1 VTKKK
6 SMGALGVIVAACA
19 LTAVAGVI
27 LIARSGVLMRTGS
40 SSYGNLPPAFGRA
53 LETARDR
60 ALRDGRI
67 ADDVRTLAHLYHANR
82 LFDEARTSYE
92 LLQAMPGGLDARDH
106 YYLADIAQYQGDLG
120 RAESELRSVVVGA
133 PEYLPARLEL
143 GNVLFK
149 EGQAD
154 TAKREY
160 LDILAS
166 DANQPQAMF
175 ALARIDLLKGDD
187 DAAVALLDTL
197 MATHPEMT
205 SGAGLFAQILDRRGD
220 KARTAEMTQ
229 RSRQRPEPEPQDPW
243 MDALLS
249 DCYDKQSLGL
259 KFEEYYTCGEIDRA
273 VPLLGRFEELDP
285 KSPIPNLLRGVMQ
298 SRVHDDAGA
307 VREYR
312 EALEKGA
319 NPEKICPYIAQSML
333 TLGKAS
339 EAAELLA
346 GYYAKMPDS
355 IPILTAYADV
365 VAKQG
370 NTALAT
376 ILLSK
381 VLEKEPYL
389 VAENMSLA
397 RILWTAGDRDG
408 AAKCL
413 ERAAKASPNDVL
425 SRSFLAEYYLGKGDP
440 VSAIAPLEQA
450 LANESHETPTFKK
463 LTAMLI
469 AAYLMAGGAEEE
481 KGRYGAAI
489 SGYYEKAILLAP
501 ANPAGYAR
509 RAQACARAGRFRDA
523 AESLEKLAVL
533 QARNPTV
540 YLSLGDVLY
549 QDGEREEARS
559 NWQKALEL
567 APAGDTL
574 LRNAIGL
581 RLNGPITE
589 DIFK

>member
-1 VTKKK
+1 
-6 SMGALGVIVAACA
+6 MRALWVIVAACA
-19 LTAVAGVI
+19 LAAVAAGVI
-27 LIARSGVLMRTGS
+27 LMARSGVLMRTGG
-40 SSYGNLPPAFGRA
+40 SSYGNLPPAFARA
-53 LETARDR
+53 LKSARDR
-60 ALRDGRI
+60 ALRDGHS
-67 ADDVRTLAHLYHANR
+67 ADDVRALAHLYHANR

-106 YYLADIAQYQGDLG
+106 YYLADIAQYQGDLE
-120 RAESELRSVVVGA
+120 RAESELRSVVGGA
-133 PEYLPARLEL
+133 PEYLPARLGL

-149 EGQAD
+149 EGKAD
-154 TAKREY
+154 VAKKEY
-160 LDILAS
+160 RDILAT
-166 DANQPQAMF
+166 DANQPEAMF
-175 ALARIDLLKGDD
+175 ALAKIDLLDGDE
-187 DAAVALLDTL
+187 DAAVALLDAL
-197 MATHPEMT
+197 MASHPENA
-205 SGAGLFAQILDRRGD
+205 SGAGLYAQILDRRGD
-220 KARTAEMTQ
+220 KVRMAEMTH

-243 MDALLS
+243 MDALLA

-333 TLGKAS
+333 ALGKAS

-376 ILLSK
+376 ILLSR

-425 SRSFLAEYYLGKGDP
+425 SRSFLGEYYLGNGDP

-463 LTAMLI
+463 LTAMLT

-489 SGYYEKAILLAP
+489 SGYYEKAIRLAP
-501 ANPAGYAR
+501 GNPAGYAR

-523 AESLEKLAVL
+523 AQSLEKLASL
-533 QARNPTV
+533 QPGNPTV

-549 QDGEREEARS
+549 QDGKREEARL

-574 LRNAIGL
+574 LRNAIGR
-581 RLNGPITE
+581 RLTGPITE
-589 DIFK
+589 DTFN